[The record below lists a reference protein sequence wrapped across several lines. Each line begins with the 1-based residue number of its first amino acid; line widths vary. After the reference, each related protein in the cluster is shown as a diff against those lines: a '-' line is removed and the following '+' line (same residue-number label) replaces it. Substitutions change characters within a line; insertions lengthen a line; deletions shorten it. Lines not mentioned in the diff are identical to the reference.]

1 MTSSTARSP
10 FGRRYVPPREVC
22 AALGKVFDESVAEV
36 RVIEHSAYARAHFGM
51 SATTRLNRILLA
63 ISGAAFIAEPEMVL
77 HEYFHVLRQW
87 STGNLTRSRYLIES
101 MRRGYW
107 ENRFEREARDF
118 AADALARYREYLK
131 PSAA

>member
-1 MTSSTARSP
+1 MRERTS
-10 FGRRYVPPREVC
+10 VCPRP
-22 AALGKVFDESVAEV
+22 
-36 RVIEHSAYARAHFGM
+36 H
-51 SATTRLNRILLA
+51 
-63 ISGAAFIAEPEMVL
+63 AFIAEPEMVL